1 MIKERKNVPLSSA
14 ISVDAFFSL
23 FHLNL
28 ENLHARGELHDFYE
42 LVYVE
47 RGFYYSILDGE
58 YHVVPPGSLIFFA
71 PNVFHTDDGQ
81 TKSTAVVDILSFATA
96 SPLMHF
102 FDNRCIA
109 LTTSQKDAFFAT
121 FHLAQR
127 LLTQT
132 AAGELLVK
140 NGVRAHELQVLKN
153 QFELFLLALYDSLA
167 ASDTSLNHMPNN
179 QTQFRIVADYLK
191 QNLARSLTLETI
203 AAECAMSVSG
213 LKALFRTFC
222 GCGPI
227 AYLNSLRI
235 IAAKVMIRDGV
246 LNFSEIAEKTGF
258 SSIHYFSRSFKA
270 KTGMTPSE
278 YAQKP

>member
-23 FHLNL
+23 YHLNL
-28 ENLHARGELHDFYE
+28 EKLHAHGELHDFYE

-47 RGFYYSILDGE
+47 RGFYYAVLDGE

-71 PNVFHTDDGQ
+71 PNVFHAGDGQ

-96 SPLMHF
+96 SPLMHY

-109 LTTSQKDAFFAT
+109 LTAPQKDAFFAV
-121 FHLAQR
+121 FNLAQR

-132 AAGELLVK
+132 AGGGLLAK
-140 NGVRAHELQVLKN
+140 DGVRAHELQTLKN
-153 QFELFLLALYDSLA
+153 QFELFLLALYDKTA
-167 ASDTSLNHMPNN
+167 TTDASLNCTPNK
-179 QTQFRIVADYLK
+179 QTQFRIISDYLK
-191 QNLARSLTLETI
+191 QNLARDLTLETI
-203 AAECAMSVSG
+203 AAACSVSVSG
-213 LKALFRTFC
+213 LKALFHTFC

-227 AYLNSLRI
+227 SYLNTLRI
-235 IAAKVMIRDGV
+235 IAAKVMIREGV

-258 SSIHYFSRSFKA
+258 SSIHYFSRTFKA
-270 KTGMTPSE
+270 RTGVTPSE
-278 YAQKP
+278 YAKMP